1 MDIERLAFIFG
12 CILVLIGVIGG
23 GFELKEL
30 KIPKVSWPTRL
41 VAIIGGAIFIGMGFF
56 LPAAKEEAKHPA
68 EPAPAGQ
75 TAGSPPAPVQQPA
88 PERPPQPP
96 QPATPPPAAE
106 ERPAEEPVARPTPV
120 VVKLRWLDNALIYAG
135 FMKSYGQRAEL
146 MIDVFDLQTGTFIKT
161 HRQEV
166 RSVPA
171 AGGFVVSGVVNVPGD
186 SVTPYPHSHQFN
198 LVFQNR
204 GGSIV
209 VANCTGSNCYP
220 AEISQ

>member
-75 TAGSPPAPVQQPA
+75 TAGSQPAPLQQPA
-88 PERPPQPP
+88 PA
-96 QPATPPPAAE
+96 QPATPPPATE
-106 ERPAEEPVARPTPV
+106 ERPAEEPATRPTPV
-120 VVKLRWLDNALIYAG
+120 MVKLRWLDNALVYAG
-135 FMKSYGQRAEL
+135 YIKSYGQQAEL
-146 MIDVFDLQTGTFIKT
+146 TIDVFDLRTGTFIKT

-166 RSVPA
+166 RSIPA
-171 AGGFVVSGVVNVPGD
+171 AGGFVVSGAVDVPGD

-198 LVFQNR
+198 LVFQNQ
-204 GGSIV
+204 GGAIA

-220 AEISQ
+220 AEVSR